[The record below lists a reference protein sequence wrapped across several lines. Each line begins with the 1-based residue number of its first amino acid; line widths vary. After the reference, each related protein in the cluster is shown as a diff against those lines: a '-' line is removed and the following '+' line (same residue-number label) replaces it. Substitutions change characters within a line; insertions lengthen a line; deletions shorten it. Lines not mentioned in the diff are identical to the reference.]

1 MPSQPNPANPT
12 RLDSAEERRTRIL
25 DAAEAC
31 FVRHGFHRATM
42 QDVAAEAGM
51 SPGNLYRY
59 FPSKDAIV
67 AGLAERDRAAVAED
81 FSGIETAPDLMQ
93 AFAALA
99 QRHLAEAPAEKAVLC
114 LEMWAEATRNPA
126 MAAICRDF
134 EREIAARLSG
144 LYRRQQARAVQPIPG
159 ADPEALARLVMV
171 MADGLLVRR
180 ALSPDFAPGPVID
193 AMLTL
198 IGAALEGRFDPTGAV
213 PSTLPSHPEP
223 AR

>member
-1 MPSQPNPANPT
+1 LPPHPT
-12 RLDSAEERRTRIL
+12 TARLDSTEERRTRIL
-25 DAAEAC
+25 DAAESC

-42 QDVAAEAGM
+42 HDVAAEAGM

-67 AGLAERDRAAVAED
+67 AGLAERDRASVAED
-81 FSGIETAPDLMQ
+81 FAGIEATPDLME
-93 AFAALA
+93 AFAGLA
-99 QRHLAEAPAEKAVLC
+99 RRHLADAPAEKAVLC

-134 EREIAARLSG
+134 EREIAARLSD
-144 LYRRQQARAVQPIPG
+144 LYRQAGARHSGPG
-159 ADPEALARLVMV
+159 ALRADPELLARLAMV
-171 MADGLLVRR
+171 MADGIMVRR
-180 ALSPDFAPGPVID
+180 ALSPDFSPGPIID

-198 IGAALEGRFDPTGAV
+198 IGAALEGRFDPTGAA
-213 PSTLPSHPEP
+213 PSNPEP